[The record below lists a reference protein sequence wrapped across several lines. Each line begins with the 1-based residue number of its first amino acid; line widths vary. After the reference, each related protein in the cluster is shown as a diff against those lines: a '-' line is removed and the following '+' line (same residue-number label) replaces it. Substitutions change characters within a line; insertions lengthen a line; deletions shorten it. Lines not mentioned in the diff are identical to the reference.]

1 MPQLSVEVP
10 HALTPAQAKARL
22 KEKIDSARDS
32 FGGQVNALQ
41 EDWDEQGV
49 SFSFQAVGMRVA
61 AISCIT
67 NLAAGMSDTSLS
79 HREVIDQTQEMQPRM
94 RRLLTRG
101 LGAIAARAG
110 SGDSA

>member
-61 AISCIT
+61 GRVRVESRRVHVTADLP
-67 NLAAGMSDTSLS
+67 LAAIMFRG
-79 HREVIDQTQEMQPRM
+79 VIEDRVRQE
-94 RRLLTRG
+94 LANVL
-101 LGAIAARAG
+101 A
-110 SGDSA
+110 